1 MNVRILIVEC
11 RSRRGRDA
19 AVRAIAHA
27 LRMDVG
33 LLRERM
39 HTRPSW
45 LLDLAVRD
53 EAEALG
59 QALGR
64 LGVDTRVVPSI
75 ARADTACA
83 GPAILAVERLSPSD
97 SLVPDLVPTGPE
109 KTTHTARGERTPA
122 PVVPG
127 SGGAPPPLHVRT
139 PTPPAVVAARSAVP
153 AAAATPAAPRARPA
167 PAPSAP
173 ETRAGRP
180 VRGSDSLPSR
190 DPAPTPNGLPS
201 AGPAEPVTAPREAAP
216 REPITHD
223 AATREPI
230 TLDAITTPLPEVD
243 PEAREAPTDA
253 TAPLPPIAAP
263 EATAPALP
271 AVPAPDLV
279 SPPAAGVIDATDPEF
294 EALAVTAPFPRSLP
308 DGRG

>member
-1 MNVRILIVEC
+1 
-11 RSRRGRDA
+11 
-19 AVRAIAHA
+19 
-27 LRMDVG
+27 
-33 LLRERM
+33 
-39 HTRPSW
+39 
-45 LLDLAVRD
+45 
-53 EAEALG
+53 
-59 QALGR
+59 
-64 LGVDTRVVPSI
+64 
-75 ARADTACA
+75 
-83 GPAILAVERLSPSD
+83 
-97 SLVPDLVPTGPE
+97 
-109 KTTHTARGERTPA
+109 
-122 PVVPG
+122 
-127 SGGAPPPLHVRT
+127 
-139 PTPPAVVAARSAVP
+139 
-153 AAAATPAAPRARPA
+153 
-167 PAPSAP
+167 
-173 ETRAGRP
+173 
-180 VRGSDSLPSR
+180 
-190 DPAPTPNGLPS
+190 
-201 AGPAEPVTAPREAAP
+201 VTAPREAAP